1 MATNPLTL
9 QTQPT
14 HTADRSSHYCPACA
28 LAGTGEWQICP
39 DCGTDFPPHAMLDDL
54 RRNEYV
60 CFGCTT
66 STREEAAD
74 IFGEDAVLFITEMD
88 EGCLP
93 GSDQPAPGA
102 RLFVGVG
109 RRGLRVRRPAPRRHS
124 DHRQCATRSCP
135 CAHRRTD
142 CRTRG
147 LTRSP

>member
-1 MATNPLTL
+1 MATNPLTV
-9 QTQPT
+9 QTQPA

-54 RRNEYV
+54 RRDEYV

-102 RLFVGVG
+102 QLFVGEWADGDFGFV
-109 RRGLRVRRPAPRRHS
+109 VQRPDGTQITVNVPP
-124 DHRQCATRSCP
+124 DHARAL
-135 CAHRRTD
+135 AAA
-142 CRTRG
+142 
-147 LTRSP
+147 LTAALAA